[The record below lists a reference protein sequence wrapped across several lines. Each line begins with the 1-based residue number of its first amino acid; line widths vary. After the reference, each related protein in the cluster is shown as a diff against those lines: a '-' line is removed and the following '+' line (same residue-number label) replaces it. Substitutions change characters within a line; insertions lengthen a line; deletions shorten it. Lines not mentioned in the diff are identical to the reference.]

1 MDPIDNSWRLAG
13 KRIALQRRAAMIRAI
28 RGFFDDRGYLE
39 VETPI
44 RIPSPAPEAHIDA
57 PSSGDWF
64 LQTSPELCMKRLIA
78 AEYPRIYQ
86 ISKCFREGER
96 GRLHLPEFTMLE
108 WYCRGADCRALMQ
121 ECEDLVLAVAR
132 ALDMR
137 ETLDYQGMTIALAP
151 PWERLSVTD
160 AFAKY
165 ASLSLREA
173 LEKDRFDEIMA
184 GEIEPRFGDGR
195 PVFLYDYPAAH
206 GALARTKASD
216 PFLVERFELYLGG
229 LELANAFAEL
239 TDEREQRSRFEQ
251 ALRFRL
257 AGGKAVYPMPE
268 AFLMSLRHM
277 PDTAGIALGVDRLA
291 MLLADSDAI
300 DGVVAF
306 PPESL

>member
-1 MDPIDNSWRLAG
+1 MDPLDNCWRLAG
-13 KRIALQRRAAMIRAI
+13 KRIALQRRAAMMRAI
-28 RGFFDDRGYLE
+28 RRFFDDRGYLE

-44 RIPSPAPEAHIDA
+44 RIPAPAPEAHIDA

-108 WYCRGADCRALMQ
+108 WYCRGADCRTLMQ
-121 ECEDLVLAVAR
+121 ECEALIPAVAQ
-132 ALDMR
+132 ALGR
-137 ETLDYQGMTIALAP
+137 GETMVYQGLTIALAP

-173 LEKDRFDEIMA
+173 LENDRFDEIMA

-195 PVFLYDYPAAH
+195 PVFLYDYPAEH
-206 GALARTKASD
+206 GALARRKASD
-216 PFLVERFELYLGG
+216 PTLVERFELYLGG

-251 ALRFRL
+251 ALRVRL
-257 AGGKAVYPMPE
+257 AAGKAVYPMPE
-268 AFLMSLRHM
+268 TFLMSLRRM

-300 DGVVAF
+300 DEVVAF
-306 PPESL
+306 TPDAL